1 MRNAGRGLLAAL
13 TLCLLPTA
21 GNAAETSFCVTCS
34 APQKTYVCNVSTPS
48 INPGNKALQ
57 LYCMMKTAK
66 DGGHRSCSAKRKP
79 STQCTGAVKN
89 YTFDGSGKLPGV
101 RSAVRQYQGRPQI
114 AAPQPPAMP
123 AEPKK
128 PKTLFGMTSNA
139 VKSTGRGVKK
149 TGDAVVKVTKGA
161 GQKVGNAGSKIGN
174 AARSAFDCVKKLFR
188 SCGKDESEET
198 AAELQPVPLTPEGA
212 KPQ

>member
-1 MRNAGRGLLAAL
+1 MGIAGRVFLAAVV
-13 TLCLLPTA
+13 LCLLPSA
-21 GNAAETSFCVTCS
+21 GQAAETSFCVTCS
-34 APQKTYVCNVSTPS
+34 APQKTYVCNVRTPTS
-48 INPGNKALQ
+48 NPGNKALQ
-57 LYCMMKTAK
+57 LYCMVKTAK
-66 DGGHRSCSAKRKP
+66 DGGHRSCSATRKP
-79 STQCTGAVKN
+79 TTQCKGTVKN
-89 YTFDGSGKLPGV
+89 YTFDASGKLPGV

-114 AAPQPPAMP
+114 AKPQPPAMP

-128 PKTLFGMTSNA
+128 PKTLFGMTSDA

-149 TGDAVVKVTKGA
+149 TGGAVVKVTKGA

-198 AAELQPVPLTPEGA
+198 AAEWQPVPLTPGGA